1 MYRKSE
7 TPKRKHILQNKHLI
21 GTGLLVQEIKLFIFQ
36 RKKKVKKTDI
46 WLRLDYFSYLKK
58 K

>member
-36 RKKKVKKTDI
+36 RKKK
-46 WLRLDYFSYLKK
+46 LKRRTSG
-58 K
+58 